1 MKFFET
7 NFEEYIN
14 SYNLYNLHPK
24 LDATFIKF
32 PNKLSELGN
41 LIFYGPSGVGKYT
54 QMLRSIQKYS
64 PTALKYEKKITVL
77 NNKDNYFIK
86 ISDIHYEVNMSL
98 LGCNSKTLWQDIY
111 QQIVDI
117 ISSKTDKSG
126 IIVCKN
132 FHNIHSELLE
142 NFYSYMQRNNLQLIN
157 IKYIL
162 ITEQVSFLNDN
173 ILNCCEIINIE
184 RPTKV
189 AYSKCVPHMTTINTN
204 NISNIKTL
212 KNGINELTFPHKLL
226 CNKIIN
232 QMINVDE
239 LNFLHFRDTIYDIF
253 IYHLD
258 VTECIW
264 YILSSLIEQNQINN
278 VDISDIL
285 IKTYSFFRF
294 YNNNYRPIYHLE
306 SFLFYLI
313 STIHGY
319 SNGI

>member
-1 MKFFET
+1 MI
-7 NFEEYIN
+7 Y
-14 SYNLYNLHPK
+14 
-24 LDATFIKF
+24 TFIKF
-32 PNKLSELGN
+32 TNKLSELGN